1 MSNIPNEG
9 PDEKRDAVAENGLVA
24 APTAG
29 TGDTVVQDPIDDPPV
44 AVGEESDSGTGES
57 TAAEFQT
64 HEGARQAEMAFA
76 VVEGRPIT
84 QLPLD
89 LYIPPDAL
97 EVILEAFEGPLDLL
111 LYLIKRQ
118 NLDILNIRVAEI
130 TKQYMDY
137 IEFMKDI
144 QLELAAEYLV
154 MAAVLAEIK
163 SRMLLP
169 RQSKDEN
176 EEDDPRAELVRRLQ
190 EYERFKQAA
199 LDIDDLNRMHRD
211 YWVAS
216 ADTPLIE
223 KAKLLPDVQL
233 QEMLLALSK
242 VLKRAETYTSHR
254 VELEPLSTRER
265 MSSILDQVQ
274 QAGEQFVPFISL
286 FSIEEGRSGVIV
298 TFLAMM
304 ELIKEALLE
313 IVQTAPFAPIHV
325 RAGSAGEGATE
336 MSRNE

>member
-1 MSNIPNEG
+1 MVDISSEEPNEG
-9 PDEKRDAVAENGLVA
+9 PDEETPEASGDGL
-24 APTAG
+24 
-29 TGDTVVQDPIDDPPV
+29 
-44 AVGEESDSGTGES
+44 S
-57 TAAEFQT
+57 TAQGSEVAIHASPPDLEER
-64 HEGARQAEMAFA
+64 HEERQETNGDADEKIEVLGPEPARQAEMAFA
-76 VVEGRPIT
+76 IVEGRPVT
-84 QLPLD
+84 QLPVD

-144 QLELAAEYLV
+144 KLELAAEYLV

-169 RQSKDEN
+169 RQPEEGDD
-176 EEDDPRAELVRRLQ
+176 EDDPRAELVRRLQ
-190 EYERFKQAA
+190 EYERFKEAA
-199 LDIDDLNRMHRD
+199 IDIDELNRMHRD

-223 KAKLLPDVQL
+223 KEKQLPDVQL

-242 VLKRAETYTSHR
+242 VLKRAETFASHK

-274 QAGEQFVPFISL
+274 QAGDQFIPFISL

-304 ELIKEALLE
+304 ELIKEYLLE
-313 IVQTAPFAPIHV
+313 IVQTAPFAPIHIKARYASEV
-325 RAGSAGEGATE
+325 ATE
-336 MSRNE
+336 ISE